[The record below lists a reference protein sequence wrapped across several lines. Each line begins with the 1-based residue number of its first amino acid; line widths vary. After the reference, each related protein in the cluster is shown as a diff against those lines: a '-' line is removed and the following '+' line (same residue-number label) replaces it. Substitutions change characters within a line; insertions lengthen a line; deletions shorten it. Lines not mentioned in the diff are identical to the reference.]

1 MELLEIS
8 YEIGRYIQS
17 LVDKSEYYE
26 DGLNQKPS
34 LYHHTECGL
43 ILEESYGTLYIHT
56 PCGKL
61 EIYHDL
67 KMVKMTDNIDIM
79 EELGLIIFKE
89 RKLVKPWGDFGPY
102 WAITKW
108 KGKKI
113 EWPKYRENVNWN
125 PY

>member
-8 YEIGRYIQS
+8 YEIGRYFQS
-17 LVDKSEYYE
+17 LVDKSEYYI
-26 DGLNQKPS
+26 DMLKKDPK

-43 ILEESYGTLYIHT
+43 ILEESYGQLYIHT
-56 PCGKL
+56 PSGKL
-61 EIYHDL
+61 QIYSDISNL
-67 KMVKMTDNIDIM
+67 FKMTDKIKED
-79 EELGLIIFKE
+79 LGLVIWKE
-89 RKLVKPWGDFGPY
+89 RKFIKYVGDFGPY

-108 KGKKI
+108 KGKEI